1 MPPIYFLS
9 PNSPFHCKLFR
20 NQWLLISHLIV
31 APPPCLV
38 FLALPGSV
46 SLKPRPTSPQLW
58 FPFSRV
64 GLLTT
69 HECETASR
77 LYLA

>member
-38 FLALPGSV
+38 FLALTWFS
-46 SLKPRPTSPQLW
+46 KPRLTSPQLW

-69 HECETASR
+69 RECEAPSP